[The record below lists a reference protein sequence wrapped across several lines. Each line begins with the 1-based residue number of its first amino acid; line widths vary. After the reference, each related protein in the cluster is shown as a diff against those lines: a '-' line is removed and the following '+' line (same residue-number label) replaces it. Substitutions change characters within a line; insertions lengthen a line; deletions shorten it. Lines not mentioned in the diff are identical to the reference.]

1 MPIFLSYFSLL
12 LLFYANIRG
21 VETIKNESLKFFSP
35 TTMLNRRKKKEKLKQ
50 QRATKALIE
59 LNIYIYN
66 IINIFD
72 IDPERIFFLI
82 LK

>member
-35 TTMLNRRKKKEKLKQ
+35 TTTMLNRRKKEKLKQ

-72 IDPERIFFLI
+72 IDPERIFF
-82 LK
+82 